1 MKPTYFLGGV
11 AVGFLVPVIAGVVLG
26 WRLLR
31 CRRDPPD
38 HARAAE

>member
-11 AVGFLVPVIAGVVLG
+11 AVGFLVPVIAGVVLD

-31 CRRDPPD
+31 VVVTPR